1 MPRYVA
7 FLRGVSPMNAKMP
20 ELKGCFE
27 SAGFADVKTVLAS
40 GNVVFSARAAAEAA
54 LERKAEAA
62 IAKRIGRAFYTI
74 VRPTSVLRRIIEADP
89 YAAFRFPAKDR
100 KSTRL
105 NSSHLVISYAVFCL
119 KKNNDNILAA
129 ASLHNGLVTP
139 QRTVDHPDHG
149 AAPSPRQTRRPGYG
163 NVALSER
170 AVGARRMAVDA

>member
-62 IAKRIGRAFYTI
+62 MAKQIGRVFYTI
-74 VRPTSVLRRIIEADP
+74 VRPTSMLRRMLEADP
-89 YAAFRFPAKDR
+89 YAAFRLPVNAKRVVTLLR
-100 KSTRL
+100 KPPGAKLSLPRE
-105 NSSHLVISYAVFCL
+105 VDGAR
-119 KKNNDNILAA
+119 ILGI
-129 ASLHNGLVTP
+129 NGREIFTAYV
-139 QRTVDHPDHG
+139 
-149 AAPSPRQTRRPGYG
+149 PSPRGPVFMALIEKTFGKDVTTRTWDTIKKCA
-163 NVALSER
+163 VAEL
-170 AVGARRMAVDA
+170 GRMAK